1 MHQLEHGRFSI
12 VFIASVLLTI
22 GVAAAR
28 SKSRDGRSGF
38 ERVEQVDVQ
47 PPSFELCAMTIGF
60 SDRPFTG
67 FEVCLERCEA
77 IRYARFAGLHGCVD
91 DSHERELDGRQ
102 CRLECGD
109 LSIR

>member
-28 SKSRDGRSGF
+28 SKPCDGRSGF

-47 PPSFELCAMTIGF
+47 PLPVECCGCAMTIQF
-60 SDRPFTG
+60 PDRPLTH

-77 IRYARFAGLHGCVD
+77 IRYVRFAGIHGCVD
-91 DSHERELDGRQ
+91 NSRERELDEQ
-102 CRLECGD
+102 VCRHECSD
-109 LSIR
+109 R